1 MNKAKPTLLVM
12 AAGMGSRYGGLKQI
26 DPVGSAGEIILDFSV
41 YDAMMAGFE
50 KAVFVIKRE
59 NEKDFRSL
67 IDDRCGKFIEVSY
80 AFQERSDLPEGF
92 TVPSERVKPWGTAQA
107 VLAARREI
115 SGPFAVIN
123 SDDYYGPLAFQLIY
137 EALSASPERVGARRS
152 EAEEPAS
159 PAPYYM
165 VAYQIEKTL
174 SENGGVSRGVC
185 EIDENSSLNSIEE
198 THGIALNEKKTAA
211 VSEGGREIAFGT
223 PVSMNLWGLP
233 ESFMDEAMRRFP
245 DFLRAAL
252 KENPLKAEYALP
264 TVISEIMHEG
274 KAEVR
279 ALRTSDKW
287 HGVTYKEDKEAVV
300 SALQAMKDAGLYP
313 DKLWK

>member
-1 MNKAKPTLLVM
+1 M

-26 DPVGSAGEIILDFSV
+26 DPVGSSGEIILDFSV

-67 IDDRCGKFIEVSY
+67 IDDRCGKFIDVSY
-80 AFQERSDLPEGF
+80 AFQEHSDLPEGF
-92 TVPSERVKPWGTAQA
+92 KTPPERVKPWGTAQA
-107 VLAARREI
+107 VLAARRLI

-123 SDDYYGPLAFQLIY
+123 SDDYYGPSAFQLIY
-137 EALSASPERVGARRS
+137 EALSAEGAEAPEQEGAC
-152 EAEEPAS
+152 
-159 PAPYYM
+159 PYYM
-165 VAYQIEKTL
+165 VAYQVEKTL

-185 EIDENSSLNSIEE
+185 EIDEKGFLKSIVE
-198 THGIALNEKKTAA
+198 THGIALNEEKTAA
-211 VSEGGREIAFGT
+211 LSESGREIALGS

-233 ESFMDEAMRRFP
+233 ASFMEEAWARFP
-245 DFLRAAL
+245 AFLTTAL
-252 KENPLKAEYALP
+252 RENPLKGEYALP
-264 TVISEIMHEG
+264 TVISEIMNEG
-274 KAEVR
+274 KARVKT
-279 ALRTSDKW
+279 LKTSDKW

-300 SALQAMKDAGLYP
+300 AAIQAMKDAGLYP